1 VTDGR
6 AAGASVA
13 TRPSAGTET
22 VLEARAIRKAF
33 GAVLALDGVSFTLR
47 RGEIHG
53 LVGQNGAGKSTL
65 VKVLSGVHQPDAGEI
80 RLAGRA
86 VVVHSP
92 QEARRLG
99 IAMVFQEFS
108 LTPSLSVAENVV
120 LGREPRRL
128 GILVDDRAARE
139 HSRAILESLGAAI
152 KPDAPVGRLPVGAQ
166 QLVEIAK
173 ALAGSPSIL
182 ILDEPTASLS
192 QAEIETLFAALR
204 RLRIQGVSMIYI
216 SHHLGEVMA
225 ICDRLTVLRDGRVQL
240 AARPGD
246 VDLTAVIEA
255 MTGAPIGARSMGSG
269 TDAARPATEVPLL
282 ELEGWT
288 LDRRLSGVD
297 LRVRAGEIV
306 GVAGLLGSG
315 RTSLL
320 RSIMGLEPGVAGR
333 LRVRGREIAITS
345 PAAALRAGLAY
356 VPEDRRREG
365 IIPGQ
370 SVEANLLLA
379 IWRRLARLGILRP
392 ATVSARATELIRRL
406 EVRAAG
412 PWQPIEFLSGGN
424 QQKVV
429 VGRSL
434 AVEPL
439 VLLLDDPT
447 AGIDIGSRRELLGHI
462 RRFADSGRGV
472 VLVSS
477 ELDELAEIAD
487 RVAILR
493 RGRISRILDRAAG
506 DELSE
511 AAILAAIHAD
521 EGLAA

>member
-1 VTDGR
+1 MTGGSR
-6 AAGASVA
+6 GASPVVDSP
-13 TRPSAGTET
+13 TGTD
-22 VLEARAIRKAF
+22 VILEARDIRKAF
-33 GAVLALDGVSFTLR
+33 GAVVALDGVSLSLR

-65 VKVLSGVHQPDAGEI
+65 VKILSGVHQPDAGEI
-80 RLAGRA
+80 RLAGRPA
-86 VVVHSP
+86 AFHSP
-92 QEARRLG
+92 LEARRLG

-108 LTPSLSVAENVV
+108 LAPSLSVAQNVV

-128 GILVDDRAARE
+128 GVFVDDAAASAR
-139 HSRAILESLGAAI
+139 SRALLESLGMTMD
-152 KPDAPVGRLPVGAQ
+152 PGTLVGRLPVGAQ

-173 ALAGSPSIL
+173 ALAGAPSIL

-192 QAEIETLFAALR
+192 HGEIDILFAALR
-204 RLRIQGVSMIYI
+204 RLRAQGVSMIYI

-240 AARPGD
+240 SARPRE
-246 VDLTAVIEA
+246 VDLAAVIA
-255 MTGAPIGARSMGSG
+255 AITGAPVGASVATGAEPRRS
-269 TDAARPATEVPLL
+269 TDEPPLL
-282 ELEGWT
+282 ELEGWS
-288 LDRRLSGVD
+288 LGHRLRGID
-297 LRVRAGEIV
+297 LQVRAGEVFGI
-306 GVAGLLGSG
+306 AGLLGSG

-320 RSIMGLEPGVAGR
+320 RSIMGLEPGSAGR
-333 LRVRGREIAITS
+333 LRIRGREVAIAN

-379 IWRRLARLGILRP
+379 IWRRLARLGLLRP
-392 ATVSARATELIRRL
+392 ARVTERAIELIRRL
-406 EVRAAG
+406 EVRTAG
-412 PWQPIEFLSGGN
+412 PWQPIDFLSGGN

-447 AGIDIGSRRELLGHI
+447 AGIDIGSRRELLGHV
-462 RRFADSGRGV
+462 RRFADSGRAV
-472 VLVSS
+472 ILVSS
-477 ELDELAEIAD
+477 ELDELASVAD
-487 RVAILR
+487 RVAILQ
-493 RGRISRILDRAAG
+493 RGRISRILDRTAG

-521 EGLAA
+521 PEAAA

>member
-1 VTDGR
+1 MTGTR
-6 AAGASVA
+6 AAGGA
-13 TRPSAGTET
+13 T
-22 VLEARAIRKAF
+22 VLENGAEEGGFVLEAKEIRKAF
-33 GAVLALDGVSFTLR
+33 GAVVALDGVTFSLR

-65 VKVLSGVHQPDAGEI
+65 VKILSGVHEPDEGEI
-80 RLAGRA
+80 LLAGRP
-86 VVVHSP
+86 VVLHSP
-92 QEARRLG
+92 LEARRLG

-108 LTPSLSVAENVV
+108 LVPSLSVAENVT
-120 LGREPRRL
+120 LGHEPLRFGL
-128 GILVDDRAARE
+128 LVDDRTAAV
-139 HSRAILESLGAAI
+139 RAGELLDALGM
-152 KPDAPVGRLPVGAQ
+152 PVEPHLPVGRLPVGSQ

-173 ALAGSPSIL
+173 ALAGNPSIL

-192 QAEIETLFAALR
+192 HSEIETLFAALR
-204 RLRIQGVSMIYI
+204 RLRAQGVSMIYI
-216 SHHLGEVMA
+216 SHHLAEVMA
-225 ICDRLTVLRDGRVQL
+225 ICDRLTVLRDGQVQL
-240 AARPGD
+240 SAPVLE
-246 VDLTAVIEA
+246 VDLAAVIEA
-255 MTGAPIGARSMGSG
+255 VTGTPVGAMALGTPVSPRANGAP
-269 TDAARPATEVPLL
+269 PLL

-288 LDRRLSGVD
+288 LGRRLRGVS
-297 LRVRAGEIV
+297 LSVRAGEV
-306 GVAGLLGSG
+306 LGVAGLLGSG

-320 RSIMGLEPGVAGR
+320 RSIMGLEPGASGR
-333 LRVRGREIAITS
+333 IRIRGHEVTIGD

-379 IWRRLARLGILRP
+379 IWRRLATFGLLRP
-392 ATVSARATELIRRL
+392 ASLAARTAQLIRRL
-406 EVRAAG
+406 EIRAAG
-412 PWQPIEFLSGGN
+412 PWQPIEYLSGGN

-462 RRFADSGRGV
+462 RRFADEGRAV
-472 VLVSS
+472 IFVSS
-477 ELDELAEIAD
+477 ELDELASVAD

-493 RGRISRILDRAAG
+493 RGEITRTLDRRAG

-511 AAILAAIHAD
+511 AAILAVIHAD
-521 EGLAA
+521 EHQG